1 MQKGHTLINLESPKP
16 LYEQIQDYILSR
28 ITTGAWEYNTRIPS
42 ERDLSDQFNVSRAT
56 VGKAIKELVR
66 AGHLNVQIGKG
77 TYVSEPLMK
86 QQIETLTSFTEE
98 MKLRGQRTISQV
110 LSASIKI
117 APPDIVNVLD
127 IHAGEMIMELKR
139 LRHVSNRPM
148 AIEKASVVA
157 SLCPNILVKHDFA
170 HASLYDVLRKEY
182 GINLVVA
189 EQTFEARA
197 ATADEAKL
205 LSIAEGAPVL
215 AINRVTYDNLQR
227 ACEEVK
233 SVYRGDRYK
242 FRAKLSRI

>member
-1 MQKGHTLINLESPKP
+1 MQKGRLMINSNSPKP
-16 LYEQIQDYILSR
+16 LYEQIQDYILRR
-28 ITTGAWEYNTRIPS
+28 IASGAWEYNTRIPS
-42 ERDLSDQFNVSRAT
+42 ERDLSEQFDVSRAT

-66 AGHLNVQIGKG
+66 AGHLNAQIGKG

-98 MKLRGQRTISQV
+98 MKLRGQRTVSQV
-110 LSASIKI
+110 LSASIKV
-117 APPDIVNVLD
+117 APPDIVDVLD
-127 IHAGEMIMELKR
+127 IHTGEMIMELKR

-148 AIEKASVVA
+148 AIEQASVMA
-157 SLCPNILVKHDFA
+157 SLCPNILAKHDFA
-170 HASLYDVLRKEY
+170 HESLYAVLREDY
-182 GINLVVA
+182 GVNLVAA

-197 ATADEAKL
+197 ATDDEAKL
-205 LSIAEGAPVL
+205 LGIAEGAPVL
-215 AINRVTYDNLQR
+215 AINRVTYDSMNR